1 MSSRIDFLDEALAA
15 HVNAHSA
22 GPDEVQRQLIEATAE
37 LGGWSVMQ
45 IGTAQGAFMTMLASL
60 LQPRFA
66 VEIGTFTGYS
76 ALCVAKALP
85 PGGRLLCC
93 DVSEEWTAIA
103 LDHWERAGLADRI
116 ELRIAPAL
124 DTLRSL
130 PAEPA
135 VDFAF
140 IDADKESYIAYY
152 EELVPR
158 LSGRGVILVDNVLW
172 SGNVANPDQT
182 DSATR
187 SRQPTRTRRG
197 LQRRQPGPDRFGHP
211 IPAAHSHTARAATS
225 PTRTRPIRPPR
236 ICAPSMPTSSPT
248 NGCWWRCCRW
258 ATVCR

>member
-1 MSSRIDFLDEALAA
+1 MSADAVRMLQSLPSPAMSFRTEFLDEALAA
-15 HVNAHSA
+15 YVDAHSA
-22 GPDEVQRQLIEATAE
+22 GPDEVQRQLIEATAA

-45 IGTAQGAFMTMLASL
+45 IGTTQGAFMTMLASL

-103 LDHWERAGLADRI
+103 RDHWERAGLADRI

-130 PAEPA
+130 PDEPA
-135 VDFAF
+135 IDFAF
-140 IDADKESYIAYY
+140 IDADKQSYIAYY

-158 LSGRGVILVDNVLW
+158 LSERGVILVDNVLW
-172 SGNVANPDQT
+172 SGNVADPGQN
-182 DSATR
+182 DSTTEELRAFNAHVIADER
-187 SRQPTRTRRG
+187 VMVALLPVGDGLSMITRR
-197 LQRRQPGPDRFGHP
+197 
-211 IPAAHSHTARAATS
+211 PA
-225 PTRTRPIRPPR
+225 
-236 ICAPSMPTSSPT
+236 
-248 NGCWWRCCRW
+248 
-258 ATVCR
+258 